1 MNSHLS
7 SFGKKV
13 RPRRRA
19 AQDERQTVS
28 VIQTTGAARLASPF
42 GWEQHCC
49 LPLQA
54 ECDIDPLRRYLEA
67 GVSYLSV
74 NVGSAPHGIDA
85 TMRVLSSWRRQVL
98 RKSESFALATSVDD
112 ILAAQQEGRLAVGF
126 DLEDTN
132 PLGGEIG
139 MIGAYY
145 DLGVRS
151 MVLTYNS
158 ENQAGFGCHAPE
170 DTGLKSFGRAVV
182 DEMNQVGMMVDVSHC
197 GYRTSMQAIEHS
209 ASPVIFSHSSMR
221 AVWDHER
228 NIRDDQARACAATGG
243 VIGIVGFNIFLGD
256 NDSSVQAMARHI
268 DYAVELVG
276 PAHVGIG
283 TDYVFDS
290 DDANRE
296 FAENPQIFPESY
308 RRAGRLDFFPPE
320 RLAPLEAELSR
331 RGYPVADI
339 AAIMG
344 GNFLRMAQQVWKPGP
359 DGQSA

>member
-1 MNSHLS
+1 
-7 SFGKKV
+7 
-13 RPRRRA
+13 
-19 AQDERQTVS
+19 VS
-28 VIQTTGAARLASPF
+28 VTQTTSAARLESPF

-49 LPLQA
+49 LPLQP

-74 NVGSAPHGIDA
+74 NVGFAPHDIEA
-85 TMRVLSSWRRQVL
+85 AMRVLSSWRRQVL
-98 RKSESFALATSVDD
+98 RNSEFFALATTVDD
-112 ILAAQQEGRLAVGF
+112 VLAAQQEGRLAVGF

-139 MIGAYY
+139 MVQAYY

-151 MVLTYNS
+151 MLLTYNG
-158 ENQAGFGCHAPE
+158 ENQAGFGCHAAN
-170 DTGLKSFGRAVV
+170 DTGLTSFGRGVV
-182 DEMNQVGMMVDVSHC
+182 DEMNRVGMMVDVSHC
-197 GYRTSMQAIEHS
+197 GYRTSMDALECS

-243 VIGIVGFNIFLGD
+243 VIGINGVGIFLGD
-256 NDSSVQAMARHI
+256 NDISVQAMVRHI

-283 TDYVFDS
+283 TDYVFDN
-290 DDANRE
+290 DDLNRE
-296 FAENPQIFPESY
+296 LAENPQIFPETY
-308 RRAGRLDFFPPE
+308 RRASRIDFFPPE
-320 RLAPLEAELSR
+320 QLVPLEAELSS
-331 RGYPVADI
+331 RGYPAADI

-344 GNFLRMAQQVWKPGP
+344 GNFLRVARQVWKPGP
-359 DGQSA
+359 GGRPEGPKARP

>member
-1 MNSHLS
+1 VRGSPTSN
-7 SFGKKV
+7 GKKGLL
-13 RPRRRA
+13 RRRVA
-19 AQDERQTVS
+19 RDERQTLS

-49 LPLQA
+49 LPLQP
-54 ECDIDPLRRYLEA
+54 ECDIDPLRRYLDV
-67 GVSYLSV
+67 GVSYVSV
-74 NVGSAPHGIDA
+74 NVGSAQHGIDA
-85 TMRVLSSWRRQVL
+85 TMRVLSSWRRQVQ
-98 RKSESFALATSVDD
+98 RDSEFFALAASVDH
-112 ILAAQQEGRLAVGF
+112 ILAAQQEGRVAVGF

-139 MIGAYY
+139 MVQAYY

-151 MVLTYNS
+151 MVLTYNT

-170 DTGLKSFGRAVV
+170 DTGLKNFGRAVV
-182 DEMNQVGMMVDVSHC
+182 DEMNQVGMVVDVSHC
-197 GYRTSMQAIEHS
+197 GYRTSMEAIEHS
-209 ASPVIFSHSSMR
+209 ASPVIFSHSNLRS
-221 AVWDHER
+221 VWDHER

-243 VIGIVGFNIFLGD
+243 VIGIIGFSLFLGS

-268 DYAVELVG
+268 DYAVALVG

-290 DDANRE
+290 DDAKRE

-308 RRAGRLDFFPPE
+308 RRAGGIDFFPPE
-320 RLAPLEAELSR
+320 QLAPLETELSR
-331 RGYPVADI
+331 RGYPAADI

-344 GNFLRMAQQVWKPGP
+344 GNFLRVARQVWSPR
-359 DGQSA
+359 S